1 MGRYDSSVRC
11 AQIRELIEEKQYLEA
26 MEEIEELRFEE
37 VPTITDLYLFA
48 NLFLKAEKMDIAKE
62 LYYTVY
68 HRTSSRPALY
78 RLLMLT
84 IRMGDLEE
92 AKELYQAYE
101 IVSGMTLDTYE
112 LKYRLAKA
120 EGASYE
126 NLIEIL
132 EELKKN
138 EYTEEWGYQLARL
151 YEVQGRREDCIAEC
165 EDLMLWFGS
174 GKIVDKARELRERC
188 LNPLWQKPNWG
199 EIPEPEEPEDE
210 EEVKVAYAP
219 AQVMDI
225 VAGEE
230 PQQEPEIQPAVLG
243 EYDMAGEEVQES
255 EPVEETKPEEMAEEP
270 VEEEL
275 VEEPVEEIVS
285 EEVEEAVQ
293 ESEPEELAEEP
304 VEEEPAEETIS
315 EETEEE
321 SETEEAAEELAGEP
335 VEEESAEETE
345 IEEAAEE
352 TVSEGTEGESAKT
365 EGESDNEESEQDEEE
380 DEETEHPKKKGFF
393 NRLID
398 YFKVDLDTFD
408 DEDDF
413 PEELDTDKQESTEE
427 LDAKAIVAREAQEI
441 METAAAE
448 EEAGDDEA
456 EEEKDESKQE
466 PAVRKQTTTQLESL
480 EDQLEE
486 MKEKRKVIN
495 LEDTMNL
502 DKIRIKS
509 HPLSGRPMEVEV
521 CEDVSV
527 NAITYCTLKA
537 AIKKMPQEERTIHFA
552 LAGAAPGISL
562 AVAKKLFKELKK
574 NQYFEAKNIG
584 KIQAEKLDE
593 VDLEEWIEKFIG
605 GCMYIEN
612 APALS
617 EESVEKIR
625 EVMEKY
631 GKQIVIVLEG
641 DYEKLDDF
649 LGHHRNLEKQI
660 CYKIRL

>member
-225 VAGEE
+225 AAGEE

-243 EYDMAGEEVQES
+243 EYDMTGEEVQES
-255 EPVEETKPEEMAEEP
+255 EPEEKTKPEELAEEP
-270 VEEEL
+270 MEEEL

-304 VEEEPAEETIS
+304 VEEESAEETIS

-321 SETEEAAEELAGEP
+321 SETEEAAEELVEEP
-335 VEEESAEETE
+335 VEEESVEETE

-352 TVSEGTEGESAKT
+352 TVSEETEGESTKT

-408 DEDDF
+408 DEDNF

-448 EEAGDDEA
+448 EETGDDEA

>member
-126 NLIEIL
+126 TLIEIL

-151 YEVQGRREDCIAEC
+151 YELQGRRENCIAEC

-174 GKIVDKARELRERC
+174 GKIVEKAKELRESC
-188 LNPLWQKPNWG
+188 LNPLWQKPNWE

-225 VAGEE
+225 ASNEE
-230 PQQEPEIQPAVLG
+230 PQTEPEVQPTVLG
-243 EYDMAGEEVQES
+243 DYEMTGEPVEEPVAEEVEEVEEVEE
-255 EPVEETKPEEMAEEP
+255 EPVEETEVEEAIEKPIEETEP
-270 VEEEL
+270 VVETETEEL
-275 VEEPVEEIVS
+275 VEEPEAEEPIEEPVA
-285 EEVEEAVQ
+285 EEVEEV
-293 ESEPEELAEEP
+293 EEEP
-304 VEEEPAEETIS
+304 VEETVAEEAVEEPEAEETLPEEPEVES

-321 SETEEAAEELAGEP
+321 ST
-335 VEEESAEETE
+335 EETE
-345 IEEAAEE
+345 P
-352 TVSEGTEGESAKT
+352 
-365 EGESDNEESEQDEEE
+365 EEE
-380 DEETEHPKKKGFF
+380 DEDEKADHPKKKGFI
-393 NRLID
+393 NRLIN

-413 PEELDTDKQESTEE
+413 PEELDTDKQETTEE
-427 LDAKAIVAREAQEI
+427 LDAKAIVAKEAQEI
-441 METAAAE
+441 METAAAGE
-448 EEAGDDEA
+448 ETEDDET
-456 EEEKDESKQE
+456 EEKDEPKVE
-466 PAVRKQTTTQLESL
+466 TAVRKQTTTQLESL

-527 NAITYCTLKA
+527 NGITYCTLKT

-552 LAGAAPGISL
+552 LTGAAPGISL

-625 EVMEKY
+625 EMMAKY
-631 GKQIVIVLEG
+631 GKRIVIVLEG

>member
-126 NLIEIL
+126 TLIEIL

-151 YEVQGRREDCIAEC
+151 YELQGRREDCIAEC

-174 GKIVDKARELRERC
+174 GKIVEKAKELRENC
-188 LNPLWQKPNWG
+188 LNPLWQKPNWE

-225 VAGEE
+225 ASNEE
-230 PQQEPEIQPAVLG
+230 PQSEPEVQPAVLG
-243 EYDMAGEEVQES
+243 DYGMTR
-255 EPVEETKPEEMAEEP
+255 EPAEEP
-270 VEEEL
+270 VAEEVEEVEEEPDTETEVEEATEKPVEEPEAEEL
-275 VEEPVEEIVS
+275 VEEPVEETVT
-285 EEVEEAVQ
+285 EEVE
-293 ESEPEELAEEP
+293 EEP
-304 VEEEPAEETIS
+304 VEESEAEEATEKPVEENEVEETIS
-315 EETEEE
+315 EENEDD
-321 SETEEAAEELAGEP
+321 SE
-335 VEEESAEETE
+335 
-345 IEEAAEE
+345 
-352 TVSEGTEGESAKT
+352 KT
-365 EGESDNEESEQDEEE
+365 EGESDKEEAEEA
-380 DEETEHPKKKGFF
+380 DHPKKKGFL
-393 NRLID
+393 NRLIN

-413 PEELDTDKQESTEE
+413 PEELDTDKQETTEE
-427 LDAKAIVAREAQEI
+427 LDAKAIVAKEAQEI
-441 METAAAE
+441 METATAR
-448 EEAGDDEA
+448 EEAEDDEM
-456 EEEKDESKQE
+456 EEKDEPKLE
-466 PAVRKQTTTQLESL
+466 TAVKKQTTTQLESL

-509 HPLSGRPMEVEV
+509 HPLSGRPMEVEA

-527 NAITYCTLKA
+527 NGITYCTLKT

-552 LAGAAPGISL
+552 LTGAAPGISL

-625 EVMEKY
+625 EIIAKY

-641 DYEKLDDF
+641 DYEKMDDF

>member
-126 NLIEIL
+126 TLIEIL

-151 YEVQGRREDCIAEC
+151 YELQGRREDCIAEC

-174 GKIVDKARELRERC
+174 GKIVEKAKELRENC
-188 LNPLWQKPNWG
+188 LNPLWQKPNWE

-225 VAGEE
+225 ASNEE
-230 PQQEPEIQPAVLG
+230 PQSEPEVQPAVLG
-243 EYDMAGEEVQES
+243 DYGMTREPAEESVAEEVE
-255 EPVEETKPEEMAEEP
+255 EVEEEPDTETEVEEATEKPVEEPEA
-270 VEEEL
+270 EEL
-275 VEEPVEEIVS
+275 VEEPVEETVT
-285 EEVEEAVQ
+285 EEVE
-293 ESEPEELAEEP
+293 EEP
-304 VEEEPAEETIS
+304 VEETVAEEATEKPVEEPEVEETIS
-315 EETEEE
+315 EENEGD
-321 SETEEAAEELAGEP
+321 SE
-335 VEEESAEETE
+335 
-345 IEEAAEE
+345 
-352 TVSEGTEGESAKT
+352 KT
-365 EGESDNEESEQDEEE
+365 EGESDKEEAEEA
-380 DEETEHPKKKGFF
+380 DHPKKKGFL
-393 NRLID
+393 NRLIN

-413 PEELDTDKQESTEE
+413 PEELDTDKQETTEE
-427 LDAKAIVAREAQEI
+427 LDAKAIVAKEAQEI
-441 METAAAE
+441 METATAR
-448 EEAGDDEA
+448 EEAEDDEM
-456 EEEKDESKQE
+456 EEKDEPKLE
-466 PAVRKQTTTQLESL
+466 TAVKKQTTTQLESL

-509 HPLSGRPMEVEV
+509 HPLSGRPMEVEA

-527 NAITYCTLKA
+527 NGITYCTLKT

-552 LAGAAPGISL
+552 LTGAAPGISL

-625 EVMEKY
+625 EMIAKY

-641 DYEKLDDF
+641 DYEKMDDF

>member
-126 NLIEIL
+126 TLIEIL

-151 YEVQGRREDCIAEC
+151 YELQGRREDCIAEC

-174 GKIVDKARELRERC
+174 GKIVEKAKELRENC
-188 LNPLWQKPNWG
+188 LNPLWQKPNWE

-225 VAGEE
+225 ASNEE
-230 PQQEPEIQPAVLG
+230 PQSEPEVQPAVLG
-243 EYDMAGEEVQES
+243 DYGMTR
-255 EPVEETKPEEMAEEP
+255 EPAEEP
-270 VEEEL
+270 VAEEVEEVEEEPDTETEVEEATEKPVEEPEAEEL
-275 VEEPVEEIVS
+275 VEEPVEETVV
-285 EEVEEAVQ
+285 EEVK
-293 ESEPEELAEEP
+293 EEP
-304 VEEEPAEETIS
+304 VEESEAEEATEKPVEENEVEETIS
-315 EETEEE
+315 EENEDD
-321 SETEEAAEELAGEP
+321 SE
-335 VEEESAEETE
+335 
-345 IEEAAEE
+345 
-352 TVSEGTEGESAKT
+352 KT
-365 EGESDNEESEQDEEE
+365 EGESDKEEAEEA
-380 DEETEHPKKKGFF
+380 DHPKKKGFL
-393 NRLID
+393 NRLIN

-413 PEELDTDKQESTEE
+413 PEELDTDKQETTEE
-427 LDAKAIVAREAQEI
+427 LDAKAIVAKEAQEI
-441 METAAAE
+441 METATAR
-448 EEAGDDEA
+448 EEAEDDEM
-456 EEEKDESKQE
+456 EEKDEPKLE
-466 PAVRKQTTTQLESL
+466 TAVKKQTTTQLESL

-509 HPLSGRPMEVEV
+509 HPLSGRPMEVEA

-527 NAITYCTLKA
+527 NGITYCTLKT

-552 LAGAAPGISL
+552 LTGAAPGISL

-625 EVMEKY
+625 EMIAKY

-641 DYEKLDDF
+641 DYEKMDDF

>member
-11 AQIRELIEEKQYLEA
+11 VQIRELIEEKQYLEA

-48 NLFLKAEKMDIAKE
+48 DLFLKAEKMDIAKK

-68 HRTSSRPALY
+68 RRTSSRPALY

-92 AKELYQAYE
+92 SRELYQAYE
-101 IVSGMTLDTYE
+101 IISGMTLDTYE

-126 NLIEIL
+126 DLIEIL

-151 YEVQGRREDCIAEC
+151 YELQGRREDCIAEC
-165 EDLMLWFGS
+165 DDLVLWFGS
-174 GKIVDKARELRERC
+174 GKIVQKAVELKKRC
-188 LNPLWQKPNWG
+188 LDPYWKKPDWEN
-199 EIPEPEEPEDE
+199 IPEPEVPEEEPEE

-225 VAGEE
+225 GTEQPVEEQPVEEQPVEEQLAEEEQQPLIEEETPEEQQPIEEE
-230 PQQEPEIQPAVLG
+230 PQQPES
-243 EYDMAGEEVQES
+243 VQE
-255 EPVEETKPEEMAEEP
+255 VTEEA
-270 VEEEL
+270 
-275 VEEPVEEIVS
+275 VEEPAEPQETD
-285 EEVEEAVQ
+285 EVQ
-293 ESEPEELAEEP
+293 P
-304 VEEEPAEETIS
+304 VEEEPAEE
-315 EETEEE
+315 EPAEEE
-321 SETEEAAEELAGEP
+321 PAEEEPAEEEPAGEQ
-335 VEEESAEETE
+335 S
-345 IEEAAEE
+345 
-352 TVSEGTEGESAKT
+352 
-365 EGESDNEESEQDEEE
+365 
-380 DEETEHPKKKGFF
+380 KKKGFF

-398 YFKVDLDTFD
+398 YFKVDLDMF
-408 DEDDF
+408 DEDEAFAEDEEEEDL
-413 PEELDTDKQESTEE
+413 PEEADEDVTCSEPEEKETESDHTENHE
-427 LDAKAIVAREAQEI
+427 SVEEMDAKAMVAREAQEI
-441 METAAAE
+441 METAAAK
-448 EEAGDDEA
+448 A
-456 EEEKDESKQE
+456 ETVTEKPQLSKQE
-466 PAVRKQTTTQLESL
+466 AAVGRQATTQIESL

-486 MKEKRKVIN
+486 MKGKRKVIN

-509 HPLSGRPMEVEV
+509 HPLSGRPIEVDV

-527 NAITYCTLKA
+527 NAITYCTLKS

-593 VDLEEWIEKFIG
+593 VDIEEWIEKFIG

-617 EESVEKIR
+617 EDSVGKIR
-625 EVMEKY
+625 EIMEKY
-631 GKQIVIVLEG
+631 GKKIVIVLEG

>member
-126 NLIEIL
+126 TLIEIL

-151 YEVQGRREDCIAEC
+151 YELQGRREDCIAEC

-174 GKIVDKARELRERC
+174 GKIVEKAKELRENC
-188 LNPLWQKPNWG
+188 LNPLWQKPNWE

-225 VAGEE
+225 ASNEE
-230 PQQEPEIQPAVLG
+230 PQSEPEVQPAVLG
-243 EYDMAGEEVQES
+243 DYGMTREPAEELVAEEVEEVEEEPDTETEVEEATKKPVEEPEAEELVEDPVEETVTEEVEE
-255 EPVEETKPEEMAEEP
+255 EPVEETVAEEATEKP
-270 VEEEL
+270 VEE
-275 VEEPVEEIVS
+275 P
-285 EEVEEAVQ
+285 EV
-293 ESEPEELAEEP
+293 
-304 VEEEPAEETIS
+304 EETIS
-315 EETEEE
+315 EENEDDSEKNEQE
-321 SETEEAAEELAGEP
+321 SDKEEA
-335 VEEESAEETE
+335 
-345 IEEAAEE
+345 EEA
-352 TVSEGTEGESAKT
+352 
-365 EGESDNEESEQDEEE
+365 D
-380 DEETEHPKKKGFF
+380 HPKKKGFL
-393 NRLID
+393 NRLIN

-413 PEELDTDKQESTEE
+413 PEELDTDKEETTEE
-427 LDAKAIVAREAQEI
+427 LDAKAIVAKEAQEI
-441 METAAAE
+441 METATAR
-448 EEAGDDEA
+448 EEAEDDEM
-456 EEEKDESKQE
+456 EEKDEPKLE
-466 PAVRKQTTTQLESL
+466 TAVKKQTTTQLESL

-509 HPLSGRPMEVEV
+509 HPLSGRPMEVEA

-527 NAITYCTLKA
+527 NGITYCTLKT

-552 LAGAAPGISL
+552 LTGAAPGISL

-625 EVMEKY
+625 EMIAKY

-641 DYEKLDDF
+641 DYEKMDDF

>member
-126 NLIEIL
+126 TLIEIL

-151 YEVQGRREDCIAEC
+151 YELQGRREDCIAEC

-174 GKIVDKARELRERC
+174 GKIVENAKELRENC
-188 LNPLWQKPNWG
+188 LNPLWQKPNWE

-225 VAGEE
+225 ASNEE
-230 PQQEPEIQPAVLG
+230 PQSEPEVQPAVLG
-243 EYDMAGEEVQES
+243 DYGMTR
-255 EPVEETKPEEMAEEP
+255 EPAEEP
-270 VEEEL
+270 VAEEVEEVEEEPDTETEVEEATEKPVEEPEAEEL
-275 VEEPVEEIVS
+275 VEEPVEETVT
-285 EEVEEAVQ
+285 EEVE
-293 ESEPEELAEEP
+293 EEP
-304 VEEEPAEETIS
+304 VEESEAEEATEKPVEENEVEETIS
-315 EETEEE
+315 EENEDD
-321 SETEEAAEELAGEP
+321 SE
-335 VEEESAEETE
+335 
-345 IEEAAEE
+345 
-352 TVSEGTEGESAKT
+352 KT
-365 EGESDNEESEQDEEE
+365 EGESDKEEAEEA
-380 DEETEHPKKKGFF
+380 DHPKKKGFL
-393 NRLID
+393 NRLIN

-413 PEELDTDKQESTEE
+413 PEELDTDKQETTEE
-427 LDAKAIVAREAQEI
+427 LDAKAIVAKEAQEI
-441 METAAAE
+441 METATAR
-448 EEAGDDEA
+448 EEAEDDEM
-456 EEEKDESKQE
+456 EEKDEPKLE
-466 PAVRKQTTTQLESL
+466 TAVKKQTTTQLESL

-509 HPLSGRPMEVEV
+509 HPLSGRPMEVEA

-527 NAITYCTLKA
+527 NGITYCTLKT

-552 LAGAAPGISL
+552 LTGAAPGISL

-625 EVMEKY
+625 EMIAKY

-641 DYEKLDDF
+641 DYEKMDDF

>member
-126 NLIEIL
+126 TLIEIL

-151 YEVQGRREDCIAEC
+151 YELQGRRENCIAEC

-174 GKIVDKARELRERC
+174 GKIVEKAKELRESC
-188 LNPLWQKPNWG
+188 LNPLWQKPNWE

-225 VAGEE
+225 ASNEK
-230 PQQEPEIQPAVLG
+230 PQPEPEIQPAVLG
-243 EYDMAGEEVQES
+243 DYEMTGEPVEEPVAEEVEEVEE
-255 EPVEETKPEEMAEEP
+255 EPVEETEEEEANEKPVEETVTAEVKEEP
-270 VEEEL
+270 VEETETEEL
-275 VEEPVEEIVS
+275 VEEPEAEEPIEEPVA
-285 EEVEEAVQ
+285 EEVEEV
-293 ESEPEELAEEP
+293 EEEP
-304 VEEEPAEETIS
+304 VEETVAEEAVEEPEAEETLPEEPEVES

-321 SETEEAAEELAGEP
+321 ST
-335 VEEESAEETE
+335 EETE
-345 IEEAAEE
+345 
-352 TVSEGTEGESAKT
+352 S
-365 EGESDNEESEQDEEE
+365 EEE
-380 DEETEHPKKKGFF
+380 DEDEKADHPKKKGFI
-393 NRLID
+393 NRLIN

-413 PEELDTDKQESTEE
+413 PEELDTDKQETTEE
-427 LDAKAIVAREAQEI
+427 LDAKAIVAKEAQEI
-441 METAAAE
+441 METAAAGE
-448 EEAGDDEA
+448 ETEDDET
-456 EEEKDESKQE
+456 EEKDEPKVE
-466 PAVRKQTTTQLESL
+466 TAVRKQTTTQLESL

-527 NAITYCTLKA
+527 NGITYCTLKT

-552 LAGAAPGISL
+552 LTGAAPGISL

-625 EVMEKY
+625 EMMAKY
-631 GKQIVIVLEG
+631 GKRIVIVLEG

>member
-126 NLIEIL
+126 TLIEIL

-151 YEVQGRREDCIAEC
+151 YELQGRREDCIAEC

-174 GKIVDKARELRERC
+174 GKIVEKAKELRENC
-188 LNPLWQKPNWG
+188 LNPLWQKPNWE

-225 VAGEE
+225 ASNEE
-230 PQQEPEIQPAVLG
+230 PQSEPEVQPAVLG
-243 EYDMAGEEVQES
+243 DYGMTREPAEESVAEEVE
-255 EPVEETKPEEMAEEP
+255 EVEEEPDTETEVEEATEKPVEEPEA
-270 VEEEL
+270 EEL
-275 VEEPVEEIVS
+275 VEEPVEETVT
-285 EEVEEAVQ
+285 EEVE
-293 ESEPEELAEEP
+293 EEP
-304 VEEEPAEETIS
+304 VEETVAEEATEKPVEEPEVEETIS
-315 EETEEE
+315 EENEDD
-321 SETEEAAEELAGEP
+321 SE
-335 VEEESAEETE
+335 
-345 IEEAAEE
+345 
-352 TVSEGTEGESAKT
+352 KT
-365 EGESDNEESEQDEEE
+365 EGESDKEEAEEA
-380 DEETEHPKKKGFF
+380 DHPKKKGFL
-393 NRLID
+393 NRLIN

-413 PEELDTDKQESTEE
+413 PEELDTDKQETTEE
-427 LDAKAIVAREAQEI
+427 LDAKAIVGKEAQEI
-441 METAAAE
+441 METATAR
-448 EEAGDDEA
+448 EEAEDDEM
-456 EEEKDESKQE
+456 EEKDEPKLE
-466 PAVRKQTTTQLESL
+466 TAVKKQTTTQLESL

-509 HPLSGRPMEVEV
+509 HPLSGRPMEVEA

-527 NAITYCTLKA
+527 NGITYCTLKT

-552 LAGAAPGISL
+552 LTGAAPGISL

-625 EVMEKY
+625 EMIAKY

-641 DYEKLDDF
+641 DYEKMDDF

>member
-126 NLIEIL
+126 TLIEIL

-151 YEVQGRREDCIAEC
+151 YELQGRREDCIAEC

-174 GKIVDKARELRERC
+174 GKIVEKAKELRENC
-188 LNPLWQKPNWG
+188 LNPLWQKPNWE

-225 VAGEE
+225 ASNEE
-230 PQQEPEIQPAVLG
+230 PQSEPEVQPAVLG
-243 EYDMAGEEVQES
+243 DYGMTR
-255 EPVEETKPEEMAEEP
+255 EPAEEP
-270 VEEEL
+270 VAEEVEEVEEEPDTETEVEEATEKPVEEPEAEEL
-275 VEEPVEEIVS
+275 VEEPVEETVT
-285 EEVEEAVQ
+285 EEVK
-293 ESEPEELAEEP
+293 EEP
-304 VEEEPAEETIS
+304 VEESEAEEATEKPVEENEVEKTIS
-315 EETEEE
+315 EENEDD
-321 SETEEAAEELAGEP
+321 SE
-335 VEEESAEETE
+335 
-345 IEEAAEE
+345 
-352 TVSEGTEGESAKT
+352 KT
-365 EGESDNEESEQDEEE
+365 EGESDEEE
-380 DEETEHPKKKGFF
+380 AEEADHPKKKGFL
-393 NRLID
+393 NRLIN

-413 PEELDTDKQESTEE
+413 PEELDTDKQETTEE
-427 LDAKAIVAREAQEI
+427 LDAKAIVAKEAQEI
-441 METAAAE
+441 METATAR
-448 EEAGDDEA
+448 EEAEDDEM
-456 EEEKDESKQE
+456 EEKDEPKLE
-466 PAVRKQTTTQLESL
+466 TAVKKQTTTQLESL

-509 HPLSGRPMEVEV
+509 HPLSGRPMEVEA

-527 NAITYCTLKA
+527 NGITYCTLKT

-552 LAGAAPGISL
+552 LTGAAPGISL

-625 EVMEKY
+625 EMIAKY

-641 DYEKLDDF
+641 DYEKMDDF

>member
-126 NLIEIL
+126 TLIEIL

-151 YEVQGRREDCIAEC
+151 YELQGRREDCIAEC

-174 GKIVDKARELRERC
+174 GKIVEKAKELRENC
-188 LNPLWQKPNWG
+188 LNPLWQKPNWE

-225 VAGEE
+225 ASNEE
-230 PQQEPEIQPAVLG
+230 PQSEPEVQPAVLG
-243 EYDMAGEEVQES
+243 DYGMTREPAEESVAEEVE
-255 EPVEETKPEEMAEEP
+255 EVEEEPDTETEVEEATEKPVEEPEA
-270 VEEEL
+270 EEL
-275 VEEPVEEIVS
+275 VEEPVEETVT
-285 EEVEEAVQ
+285 EEVE
-293 ESEPEELAEEP
+293 EEP
-304 VEEEPAEETIS
+304 VEETVAEEATEKPVEEPEVEETIS
-315 EETEEE
+315 EENEDD
-321 SETEEAAEELAGEP
+321 SE
-335 VEEESAEETE
+335 
-345 IEEAAEE
+345 
-352 TVSEGTEGESAKT
+352 KT
-365 EGESDNEESEQDEEE
+365 EGESDKEEAEEA
-380 DEETEHPKKKGFF
+380 DHPKKKGFL
-393 NRLID
+393 NRLIN

-413 PEELDTDKQESTEE
+413 PEELDTDKQETTEE
-427 LDAKAIVAREAQEI
+427 LDAKAIVAKEAQEI
-441 METAAAE
+441 METATAR
-448 EEAGDDEA
+448 EEAEDDEM
-456 EEEKDESKQE
+456 EEKDEPKLE
-466 PAVRKQTTTQLESL
+466 TEVKKQTTTQLESL

-509 HPLSGRPMEVEV
+509 HPLSGRPMEVEA

-527 NAITYCTLKA
+527 NGITYCTLKT

-552 LAGAAPGISL
+552 LTGAAPGISL

-625 EVMEKY
+625 EMIAKY

-641 DYEKLDDF
+641 DYEKMDDF

>member
-126 NLIEIL
+126 TLIEIL

-151 YEVQGRREDCIAEC
+151 YELQGRREDCIAEC

-174 GKIVDKARELRERC
+174 GKIVEKAKELRENC
-188 LNPLWQKPNWG
+188 LNPLWQKPNWE

-225 VAGEE
+225 ASNEE
-230 PQQEPEIQPAVLG
+230 PQSEPEVQPAVLG
-243 EYDMAGEEVQES
+243 DYGMTR
-255 EPVEETKPEEMAEEP
+255 EPAEEP
-270 VEEEL
+270 VAEEVEEVEEEPDTETEVEEATEKPVEEPEAEEL
-275 VEEPVEEIVS
+275 VEEPVEETVT
-285 EEVEEAVQ
+285 EEVE
-293 ESEPEELAEEP
+293 EEP
-304 VEEEPAEETIS
+304 VEETVAEEATEKPVEEPEVEETIS
-315 EETEEE
+315 EENEDD
-321 SETEEAAEELAGEP
+321 SE
-335 VEEESAEETE
+335 
-345 IEEAAEE
+345 
-352 TVSEGTEGESAKT
+352 KT
-365 EGESDNEESEQDEEE
+365 EGESGKEEAEEA
-380 DEETEHPKKKGFF
+380 DHPKKKGFL
-393 NRLID
+393 NRLIN

-413 PEELDTDKQESTEE
+413 PEELDTDKQETTEE
-427 LDAKAIVAREAQEI
+427 LDAKAIVAKEAQEI
-441 METAAAE
+441 METATAR
-448 EEAGDDEA
+448 EEAEDDEM
-456 EEEKDESKQE
+456 EEKDEPKLE
-466 PAVRKQTTTQLESL
+466 TAVKKQTTTQLESL

-509 HPLSGRPMEVEV
+509 HPLSGRPMEVEA

-527 NAITYCTLKA
+527 NGITYCTLKT

-552 LAGAAPGISL
+552 LTGAAPGISL

-625 EVMEKY
+625 EMIAKY

-641 DYEKLDDF
+641 DYEKMDDF

>member
-126 NLIEIL
+126 TLIEIL

-151 YEVQGRREDCIAEC
+151 YELQGRREDCIAEC

-174 GKIVDKARELRERC
+174 GKIVEKAKELRENC
-188 LNPLWQKPNWG
+188 LNPLWQKPNWE

-225 VAGEE
+225 ASNEE
-230 PQQEPEIQPAVLG
+230 PQSEPEVQPAVLG
-243 EYDMAGEEVQES
+243 DYGMTREPAEESVAEEVE
-255 EPVEETKPEEMAEEP
+255 EVEEEPDTETEVEEATEKPVEEPEA
-270 VEEEL
+270 EEL
-275 VEEPVEEIVS
+275 VEEPVEETVT
-285 EEVEEAVQ
+285 EEVE
-293 ESEPEELAEEP
+293 EEP
-304 VEEEPAEETIS
+304 VEETVAEEATEKPVEEPEVEETIS
-315 EETEEE
+315 EENEDD
-321 SETEEAAEELAGEP
+321 SE
-335 VEEESAEETE
+335 
-345 IEEAAEE
+345 
-352 TVSEGTEGESAKT
+352 KT
-365 EGESDNEESEQDEEE
+365 EGESDKEEAEEA
-380 DEETEHPKKKGFF
+380 DHPKKKGFL
-393 NRLID
+393 NRLIN

-413 PEELDTDKQESTEE
+413 PEELDTDKQETTEE
-427 LDAKAIVAREAQEI
+427 LDAKAIVAKEAQEI
-441 METAAAE
+441 METATAR
-448 EEAGDDEA
+448 EEAEDDEM
-456 EEEKDESKQE
+456 EEKDEPKLETAVKKQM
-466 PAVRKQTTTQLESL
+466 TTQLESL

-509 HPLSGRPMEVEV
+509 HPLSGRPMEVEA

-527 NAITYCTLKA
+527 NGITYCTLKT

-552 LAGAAPGISL
+552 LTGAAPGISL

-625 EVMEKY
+625 EMIAKY

-641 DYEKLDDF
+641 DYEKMDDF

>member
-126 NLIEIL
+126 TLIEIL

-151 YEVQGRREDCIAEC
+151 YELQGRREDCIAEC

-174 GKIVDKARELRERC
+174 GKIVEKAKELRENC
-188 LNPLWQKPNWG
+188 LNPLWQKPNWE

-225 VAGEE
+225 ASNEE
-230 PQQEPEIQPAVLG
+230 PQSEPEVQPAVLG
-243 EYDMAGEEVQES
+243 DYGMTR
-255 EPVEETKPEEMAEEP
+255 EPAEEP
-270 VEEEL
+270 VAEEVEEVEEEPDTETEVEEATKKPVEEPEAEEL
-275 VEEPVEEIVS
+275 VEEPVEETVT
-285 EEVEEAVQ
+285 EEVK
-293 ESEPEELAEEP
+293 EEP
-304 VEEEPAEETIS
+304 VEETVAEEATEKPVEEPEVEETIS
-315 EETEEE
+315 EENEDD
-321 SETEEAAEELAGEP
+321 SE
-335 VEEESAEETE
+335 
-345 IEEAAEE
+345 
-352 TVSEGTEGESAKT
+352 KT
-365 EGESDNEESEQDEEE
+365 EGESDKEEAEEA
-380 DEETEHPKKKGFF
+380 DHPKKKGFL
-393 NRLID
+393 NRLIN

-413 PEELDTDKQESTEE
+413 PEELDTDKQETTEE
-427 LDAKAIVAREAQEI
+427 LDAKAIVAKEAQEI
-441 METAAAE
+441 METATSR
-448 EEAGDDEA
+448 EEAEDDEM
-456 EEEKDESKQE
+456 EEKDEPKLE
-466 PAVRKQTTTQLESL
+466 TAVKKQTTTQLESL

-509 HPLSGRPMEVEV
+509 HPLSGRPMEVEA

-527 NAITYCTLKA
+527 NGITYCTLKT

-552 LAGAAPGISL
+552 LTGAAPGISL

-625 EVMEKY
+625 EMIAKY

-641 DYEKLDDF
+641 DYEKMDDF

>member
-1 MGRYDSSVRC
+1 
-11 AQIRELIEEKQYLEA
+11 
-26 MEEIEELRFEE
+26 
-37 VPTITDLYLFA
+37 
-48 NLFLKAEKMDIAKE
+48 MDIAKE

-126 NLIEIL
+126 TLIEIL

-151 YEVQGRREDCIAEC
+151 YELQGRREDCIAEC

-174 GKIVDKARELRERC
+174 GKIVEKAKELRENC
-188 LNPLWQKPNWG
+188 LNPLWQKPNWE

-225 VAGEE
+225 ASNEE
-230 PQQEPEIQPAVLG
+230 PQSEPEVQPAVLG
-243 EYDMAGEEVQES
+243 DYGMTREPAEESVAEEVE
-255 EPVEETKPEEMAEEP
+255 EVEEEPDTETDVEEATEKPVEEPEA
-270 VEEEL
+270 EEL
-275 VEEPVEEIVS
+275 VEEPVEETVT
-285 EEVEEAVQ
+285 EEVE
-293 ESEPEELAEEP
+293 EEP
-304 VEEEPAEETIS
+304 VEETVAEEATEKPVEEPEVEETIS
-315 EETEEE
+315 EENEDD
-321 SETEEAAEELAGEP
+321 SE
-335 VEEESAEETE
+335 
-345 IEEAAEE
+345 
-352 TVSEGTEGESAKT
+352 KT
-365 EGESDNEESEQDEEE
+365 EGESDKEEAEEA
-380 DEETEHPKKKGFF
+380 DHPKKKGFL
-393 NRLID
+393 NRLIN

-413 PEELDTDKQESTEE
+413 PEELDTDKQETTEE
-427 LDAKAIVAREAQEI
+427 LDAKAIVAKEAQEI
-441 METAAAE
+441 METATAR
-448 EEAGDDEA
+448 EEAEDDEM
-456 EEEKDESKQE
+456 EEKDEPKLE
-466 PAVRKQTTTQLESL
+466 TAVKKQTTTQLESL

-509 HPLSGRPMEVEV
+509 HPLSGRPMEVEA

-527 NAITYCTLKA
+527 NGITYCTLKT

-552 LAGAAPGISL
+552 LTGAAPGISL

-625 EVMEKY
+625 EMIAKY

-641 DYEKLDDF
+641 DYEKMDDF

>member
-126 NLIEIL
+126 TLIEIL

-151 YEVQGRREDCIAEC
+151 YELQGRREDCIAEC

-174 GKIVDKARELRERC
+174 GKIVEKAKELRENC
-188 LNPLWQKPNWG
+188 LNPLWQKPNWE

-225 VAGEE
+225 ASNEE
-230 PQQEPEIQPAVLG
+230 PQSEPEVQPAVLG
-243 EYDMAGEEVQES
+243 DYGMTR
-255 EPVEETKPEEMAEEP
+255 EPAEEP
-270 VEEEL
+270 VA
-275 VEEPVEEIVS
+275 
-285 EEVEEAVQ
+285 EEVEE
-293 ESEPEELAEEP
+293 
-304 VEEEPAEETIS
+304 VEEEPDTETEVEEATEKPVEENEVEETIS
-315 EETEEE
+315 EKNEDD
-321 SETEEAAEELAGEP
+321 SE
-335 VEEESAEETE
+335 
-345 IEEAAEE
+345 
-352 TVSEGTEGESAKT
+352 KT
-365 EGESDNEESEQDEEE
+365 EGESDKEEAEEA
-380 DEETEHPKKKGFF
+380 DHPKKKGFL
-393 NRLID
+393 NRLIN

-413 PEELDTDKQESTEE
+413 PEELDTDKQETTEE
-427 LDAKAIVAREAQEI
+427 LDAKAIVAKEAQEI
-441 METAAAE
+441 METATAR
-448 EEAGDDEA
+448 EEAEDDET
-456 EEEKDESKQE
+456 EEKDEPKLE
-466 PAVRKQTTTQLESL
+466 TAVKKQTTTQLESL

-509 HPLSGRPMEVEV
+509 HPLSGRPMEVEA

-527 NAITYCTLKA
+527 NGITYCTLKT

-552 LAGAAPGISL
+552 LTGAAPGISL

-625 EVMEKY
+625 EMIAKY

-641 DYEKLDDF
+641 DYEKMDDF

>member
-126 NLIEIL
+126 TLIEIL

-151 YEVQGRREDCIAEC
+151 YELQGRREDCIAEC

-174 GKIVDKARELRERC
+174 GKIVEKAKELRENC
-188 LNPLWQKPNWG
+188 LNPLWQKPNWE

-225 VAGEE
+225 ASNEE
-230 PQQEPEIQPAVLG
+230 PQSEPEVQPAVLSDYG
-243 EYDMAGEEVQES
+243 MTR
-255 EPVEETKPEEMAEEP
+255 EPAEEP
-270 VEEEL
+270 VAEEVEEVEEEPDTETEVEEATEKPVEEPEAEEL
-275 VEEPVEEIVS
+275 VEEPVEETVT
-285 EEVEEAVQ
+285 EEVK
-293 ESEPEELAEEP
+293 EEP
-304 VEEEPAEETIS
+304 VEETVAEEATEKPVEENEVEETIS
-315 EETEEE
+315 EENEDD
-321 SETEEAAEELAGEP
+321 SE
-335 VEEESAEETE
+335 
-345 IEEAAEE
+345 
-352 TVSEGTEGESAKT
+352 KT
-365 EGESDNEESEQDEEE
+365 EGESDKEEAEEA
-380 DEETEHPKKKGFF
+380 DHPKKKGFL
-393 NRLID
+393 NRLIN

-413 PEELDTDKQESTEE
+413 PEELDTDKQETTEE
-427 LDAKAIVAREAQEI
+427 LDAKAIVAKEAQEI
-441 METAAAE
+441 METATAR
-448 EEAGDDEA
+448 EEAEDDEM
-456 EEEKDESKQE
+456 EEKDEPKLE
-466 PAVRKQTTTQLESL
+466 TAVKKQTTTQLESL

-509 HPLSGRPMEVEV
+509 HPLSGRPMEVEA

-527 NAITYCTLKA
+527 NGITYCTLKT

-552 LAGAAPGISL
+552 LTGAAPGISL

-625 EVMEKY
+625 EMIAKY

-641 DYEKLDDF
+641 DYEKMDDF

>member
-1 MGRYDSSVRC
+1 
-11 AQIRELIEEKQYLEA
+11 
-26 MEEIEELRFEE
+26 
-37 VPTITDLYLFA
+37 
-48 NLFLKAEKMDIAKE
+48 
-62 LYYTVY
+62 
-68 HRTSSRPALY
+68 
-78 RLLMLT
+78 
-84 IRMGDLEE
+84 MGDLEE

-126 NLIEIL
+126 TLIEIL

-151 YEVQGRREDCIAEC
+151 YELQGRREDCIAEC

-174 GKIVDKARELRERC
+174 GKIVEKAKELRENC
-188 LNPLWQKPNWG
+188 LNPLWQKPNWE

-225 VAGEE
+225 ASNEE
-230 PQQEPEIQPAVLG
+230 PQSEPEVQPAVLG
-243 EYDMAGEEVQES
+243 DYGMTR
-255 EPVEETKPEEMAEEP
+255 EPAEEP
-270 VEEEL
+270 VAEEVEEVEEEPDTETEVEEATEKPVEEPEAEEL
-275 VEEPVEEIVS
+275 VEEPVEETVT
-285 EEVEEAVQ
+285 EEVE
-293 ESEPEELAEEP
+293 EEP
-304 VEEEPAEETIS
+304 VEETVAEEATEKPVEENEVEETIS
-315 EETEEE
+315 EENEDDFE
-321 SETEEAAEELAGEP
+321 
-335 VEEESAEETE
+335 
-345 IEEAAEE
+345 
-352 TVSEGTEGESAKT
+352 KT
-365 EGESDNEESEQDEEE
+365 EGESDKEEAEEA
-380 DEETEHPKKKGFF
+380 DHPKKKGFL
-393 NRLID
+393 NRLIN

-413 PEELDTDKQESTEE
+413 PEELDTDKQETTEE
-427 LDAKAIVAREAQEI
+427 LDAKAIVAKEAQEI
-441 METAAAE
+441 METATAR
-448 EEAGDDEA
+448 EEAEDDEM
-456 EEEKDESKQE
+456 EEKDEPKLE
-466 PAVRKQTTTQLESL
+466 TAVKKQTTTQLESL

-509 HPLSGRPMEVEV
+509 HPLSGRPMEVEA

-527 NAITYCTLKA
+527 NGITYCTLKT

-552 LAGAAPGISL
+552 LTGAAPGISL

-625 EVMEKY
+625 EMIAKY

-641 DYEKLDDF
+641 DYEKMDDF

>member
-126 NLIEIL
+126 TLIEIL

-151 YEVQGRREDCIAEC
+151 YELQGRREDCIAEC

-174 GKIVDKARELRERC
+174 GKIVEKAKELRENC
-188 LNPLWQKPNWG
+188 LNPLWQKPNWE

-225 VAGEE
+225 ASNEE
-230 PQQEPEIQPAVLG
+230 PQSEPEVQPAVLG
-243 EYDMAGEEVQES
+243 DYGMTREPAEESVAEEVE
-255 EPVEETKPEEMAEEP
+255 EVEEEPDTETEVEEATEKPVEEPEA
-270 VEEEL
+270 EEL
-275 VEEPVEEIVS
+275 VEEPVEETVT
-285 EEVEEAVQ
+285 EEVE
-293 ESEPEELAEEP
+293 EEP
-304 VEEEPAEETIS
+304 VEETVAEEATEKPVEEPEVEETIS
-315 EETEEE
+315 EENEDD
-321 SETEEAAEELAGEP
+321 SE
-335 VEEESAEETE
+335 
-345 IEEAAEE
+345 
-352 TVSEGTEGESAKT
+352 KT
-365 EGESDNEESEQDEEE
+365 EGESDKEEAEEA
-380 DEETEHPKKKGFF
+380 DHPKKKGFL
-393 NRLID
+393 NRLIN

-413 PEELDTDKQESTEE
+413 PEELDTDKQETTEE
-427 LDAKAIVAREAQEI
+427 LDVKAIVAKEAQEI
-441 METAAAE
+441 METATAR
-448 EEAGDDEA
+448 EEAEDDEM
-456 EEEKDESKQE
+456 EEKDEPKLE
-466 PAVRKQTTTQLESL
+466 TAVKKQTTTQLESL

-509 HPLSGRPMEVEV
+509 HPLSGRPMEVEA

-527 NAITYCTLKA
+527 NGITYCTLKT

-552 LAGAAPGISL
+552 LTGAAPGISL

-625 EVMEKY
+625 EMIAKY

-641 DYEKLDDF
+641 DYEKMDDF

>member
-126 NLIEIL
+126 TLIEIL

-151 YEVQGRREDCIAEC
+151 YELQGRREDCIAEC

-174 GKIVDKARELRERC
+174 GKIVEKAKELRENC
-188 LNPLWQKPNWG
+188 LNPLWQKPNWE

-225 VAGEE
+225 ASNEE
-230 PQQEPEIQPAVLG
+230 PQSEPEVQPAVLG
-243 EYDMAGEEVQES
+243 DYGMTR
-255 EPVEETKPEEMAEEP
+255 EPAEEP
-270 VEEEL
+270 VAEEVEEVEEEPDTETEVGEATEKPVEEPEAEEL
-275 VEEPVEEIVS
+275 VEEPVEETVT
-285 EEVEEAVQ
+285 EEVE
-293 ESEPEELAEEP
+293 EEP
-304 VEEEPAEETIS
+304 VEETVAEEATEKPVEEPEVEETIS
-315 EETEEE
+315 EENEDD
-321 SETEEAAEELAGEP
+321 SE
-335 VEEESAEETE
+335 
-345 IEEAAEE
+345 
-352 TVSEGTEGESAKT
+352 KT
-365 EGESDNEESEQDEEE
+365 EGESDKEEAEEA
-380 DEETEHPKKKGFF
+380 DHPKKKGFL
-393 NRLID
+393 NRLIN

-413 PEELDTDKQESTEE
+413 PEELDTDKQETTEE
-427 LDAKAIVAREAQEI
+427 LDAKAIVAKEAQEI
-441 METAAAE
+441 METATAR
-448 EEAGDDEA
+448 EEAEDDEM
-456 EEEKDESKQE
+456 EEKDEPKLE
-466 PAVRKQTTTQLESL
+466 TAVKKQTTTQLESL

-509 HPLSGRPMEVEV
+509 HPLSGRPMEVEA

-527 NAITYCTLKA
+527 NGITYCTLKT

-552 LAGAAPGISL
+552 LTGAAPGISL

-625 EVMEKY
+625 EMIAKY

-641 DYEKLDDF
+641 DYEKMDDF

>member
-68 HRTSSRPALY
+68 RRTSSRPALY

-126 NLIEIL
+126 TLIEIL

-151 YEVQGRREDCIAEC
+151 YELQGRREDCIAEC

-174 GKIVDKARELRERC
+174 GKIVEKAKELRENC
-188 LNPLWQKPNWG
+188 LNPLWQKPNWE

-225 VAGEE
+225 ASNEE
-230 PQQEPEIQPAVLG
+230 PQSEPEVQPAVLG
-243 EYDMAGEEVQES
+243 DYGMTREPAEESVAEEVE
-255 EPVEETKPEEMAEEP
+255 EVEEEPDTETEVEEATEKPVEEPEA
-270 VEEEL
+270 EEL
-275 VEEPVEEIVS
+275 VEEPVEETVT
-285 EEVEEAVQ
+285 EEVE
-293 ESEPEELAEEP
+293 EEP
-304 VEEEPAEETIS
+304 VEETVAEEATEKPVEEPEVEETIS
-315 EETEEE
+315 EENEDD
-321 SETEEAAEELAGEP
+321 SE
-335 VEEESAEETE
+335 
-345 IEEAAEE
+345 
-352 TVSEGTEGESAKT
+352 KT
-365 EGESDNEESEQDEEE
+365 EGESDKEEAEEA
-380 DEETEHPKKKGFF
+380 DHPKKKGFL
-393 NRLID
+393 NRLIN

-413 PEELDTDKQESTEE
+413 PEELDTDKQETTEE
-427 LDAKAIVAREAQEI
+427 LDAKAIVAKEAQEI
-441 METAAAE
+441 METATAR
-448 EEAGDDEA
+448 EEAEDDEM
-456 EEEKDESKQE
+456 EEKDEPKLE
-466 PAVRKQTTTQLESL
+466 TAVKKQTTTQLESL

-509 HPLSGRPMEVEV
+509 HPLSGRPMEVEA

-527 NAITYCTLKA
+527 NGITYCTLKT

-552 LAGAAPGISL
+552 LTGAAPGISL

-625 EVMEKY
+625 EMIAKY

-641 DYEKLDDF
+641 DYEKMDDF

>member
-126 NLIEIL
+126 TLIEIL

-151 YEVQGRREDCIAEC
+151 YELQGRREDCIAEC

-174 GKIVDKARELRERC
+174 GKIVEKAKELRENC
-188 LNPLWQKPNWG
+188 LNPLWQKPNWE

-225 VAGEE
+225 ASNEE
-230 PQQEPEIQPAVLG
+230 PQSEPEVQPAVLG
-243 EYDMAGEEVQES
+243 DYGMTR
-255 EPVEETKPEEMAEEP
+255 EPAEEP
-270 VEEEL
+270 VAEEVEEVEEEPDTETEVEEATEKPVEEPEAEEL
-275 VEEPVEEIVS
+275 VEEPVEETVT
-285 EEVEEAVQ
+285 EEVK
-293 ESEPEELAEEP
+293 EEP
-304 VEEEPAEETIS
+304 VEESEAEEATEKPVEENEVEETIS
-315 EETEEE
+315 EENEDD
-321 SETEEAAEELAGEP
+321 SE
-335 VEEESAEETE
+335 
-345 IEEAAEE
+345 
-352 TVSEGTEGESAKT
+352 KT
-365 EGESDNEESEQDEEE
+365 EGESDKEEAEEA
-380 DEETEHPKKKGFF
+380 DHSKKKGFL
-393 NRLID
+393 NRLIN

-413 PEELDTDKQESTEE
+413 PEELDTDKQETTEE
-427 LDAKAIVAREAQEI
+427 LDAKAIVAKEAQEI
-441 METAAAE
+441 METATAR
-448 EEAGDDEA
+448 EEAEDDET
-456 EEEKDESKQE
+456 EEKDEPKLE
-466 PAVRKQTTTQLESL
+466 TAVKKQTTTQLESL

-509 HPLSGRPMEVEV
+509 HPLSGRPMEVEA

-527 NAITYCTLKA
+527 NGITYCTLKT

-552 LAGAAPGISL
+552 LTGAAPGISL

-625 EVMEKY
+625 EMIAKY

-641 DYEKLDDF
+641 DYEKMDDF

>member
-126 NLIEIL
+126 TLIEIL

-151 YEVQGRREDCIAEC
+151 YELQGRREDCIAEC

-174 GKIVDKARELRERC
+174 GKIVEKAKELRENC
-188 LNPLWQKPNWG
+188 LNPLWQKPNWE

-225 VAGEE
+225 ASNEE
-230 PQQEPEIQPAVLG
+230 PQSEPEVQPAVLG
-243 EYDMAGEEVQES
+243 DYGMTR
-255 EPVEETKPEEMAEEP
+255 EPAEEP
-270 VEEEL
+270 VAEEVEEVEEEPDTETEVEEATEKPVEEPEAEEL
-275 VEEPVEEIVS
+275 VEEPVEETVT
-285 EEVEEAVQ
+285 EEVK
-293 ESEPEELAEEP
+293 EEP
-304 VEEEPAEETIS
+304 VEESEAEEATEKPVEENEVEETIS
-315 EETEEE
+315 EENEDD
-321 SETEEAAEELAGEP
+321 SE
-335 VEEESAEETE
+335 
-345 IEEAAEE
+345 
-352 TVSEGTEGESAKT
+352 KT
-365 EGESDNEESEQDEEE
+365 EGESDKEEAEEA
-380 DEETEHPKKKGFF
+380 DHPKKKGFL
-393 NRLID
+393 NRLIN

-413 PEELDTDKQESTEE
+413 PEELDTDKQETTEE
-427 LDAKAIVAREAQEI
+427 LDAKAIVAKEAQEI
-441 METAAAE
+441 METATAR
-448 EEAGDDEA
+448 EEAEDDEM
-456 EEEKDESKQE
+456 EEKDEPKLE
-466 PAVRKQTTTQLESL
+466 MAVKKQTTTQLESL

-509 HPLSGRPMEVEV
+509 HPLSGRPMEVEA

-527 NAITYCTLKA
+527 NGITYCTLKT

-552 LAGAAPGISL
+552 LTGAAPGISL

-625 EVMEKY
+625 EMIAKY

-641 DYEKLDDF
+641 DYEKMDDF

>member
-48 NLFLKAEKMDIAKE
+48 NLFLKAEKMDIAKK

-126 NLIEIL
+126 TLIEIL

-151 YEVQGRREDCIAEC
+151 YELQGRREDCIAEC

-174 GKIVDKARELRERC
+174 GKIVEKAKELRENC
-188 LNPLWQKPNWG
+188 LNPLWQKPNWE

-225 VAGEE
+225 ASNEE
-230 PQQEPEIQPAVLG
+230 PQSEPEVQPAVLG
-243 EYDMAGEEVQES
+243 DYGMTR
-255 EPVEETKPEEMAEEP
+255 EPAEEP
-270 VEEEL
+270 VAEEVEEVEEEPDTETEVEEATEKPVEEPEAEEL
-275 VEEPVEEIVS
+275 VEEPVEETVT
-285 EEVEEAVQ
+285 EEVE
-293 ESEPEELAEEP
+293 EEP
-304 VEEEPAEETIS
+304 VEETVAEEATEKPVEEPEVEETIS
-315 EETEEE
+315 EENEDD
-321 SETEEAAEELAGEP
+321 SE
-335 VEEESAEETE
+335 
-345 IEEAAEE
+345 
-352 TVSEGTEGESAKT
+352 KT
-365 EGESDNEESEQDEEE
+365 EGESDKEEAEEA
-380 DEETEHPKKKGFF
+380 DHPKKKGFL
-393 NRLID
+393 NRLIN

-413 PEELDTDKQESTEE
+413 PEELDTDKQETTEE
-427 LDAKAIVAREAQEI
+427 LDAKAIVAKEAQEI
-441 METAAAE
+441 METATAR
-448 EEAGDDEA
+448 EEAEDDET
-456 EEEKDESKQE
+456 EEKDEPKLE
-466 PAVRKQTTTQLESL
+466 TAVKKQTTTQLESL

-509 HPLSGRPMEVEV
+509 HPLSGRPMEVEA

-527 NAITYCTLKA
+527 NGITYCTLKT

-552 LAGAAPGISL
+552 LTGAAPGISL

-625 EVMEKY
+625 EMIAKY

-641 DYEKLDDF
+641 DYEKMDDF

>member
-37 VPTITDLYLFA
+37 VSTITDLYLFA

-126 NLIEIL
+126 TLIEIL

-151 YEVQGRREDCIAEC
+151 YELQGRREDCIAEC

-174 GKIVDKARELRERC
+174 GKIVEKAKELRENC
-188 LNPLWQKPNWG
+188 LNPLWQKPNWE

-225 VAGEE
+225 ASNEE
-230 PQQEPEIQPAVLG
+230 PQSEPEVQPAVLG
-243 EYDMAGEEVQES
+243 DYGMTR
-255 EPVEETKPEEMAEEP
+255 EPAEEP
-270 VEEEL
+270 VAEEVEEVEEEPDTETEVEEATEKPVEEPEAEEL
-275 VEEPVEEIVS
+275 VEEPVEETVT
-285 EEVEEAVQ
+285 EEVK
-293 ESEPEELAEEP
+293 EEP
-304 VEEEPAEETIS
+304 VEESEAEEATEKPVEENEVEETIS
-315 EETEEE
+315 EENEDD
-321 SETEEAAEELAGEP
+321 SE
-335 VEEESAEETE
+335 
-345 IEEAAEE
+345 
-352 TVSEGTEGESAKT
+352 KT
-365 EGESDNEESEQDEEE
+365 EGESDKEEAEEA
-380 DEETEHPKKKGFF
+380 DHPKKKGFL
-393 NRLID
+393 NRLIN

-413 PEELDTDKQESTEE
+413 PEELDTDKQETTEE
-427 LDAKAIVAREAQEI
+427 LDAKAIVAKEAQEI
-441 METAAAE
+441 METATAR
-448 EEAGDDEA
+448 EEAEDDEM
-456 EEEKDESKQE
+456 EEKDEPKLE
-466 PAVRKQTTTQLESL
+466 TAVKKQTTTQLESL

-509 HPLSGRPMEVEV
+509 HPLSGRPMEVEA

-527 NAITYCTLKA
+527 NGITYCTLKT

-552 LAGAAPGISL
+552 LTGAAPGISL

-625 EVMEKY
+625 EMIAKY

-641 DYEKLDDF
+641 DYEKMDDF

>member
-126 NLIEIL
+126 TLIEIL

-151 YEVQGRREDCIAEC
+151 YELQGRREDCIAEC

-174 GKIVDKARELRERC
+174 GKIVEKAKELRENC
-188 LNPLWQKPNWG
+188 LNPLWQKPNWE

-225 VAGEE
+225 ASNEE
-230 PQQEPEIQPAVLG
+230 PQSEPEVQPAVLG
-243 EYDMAGEEVQES
+243 DYGMTREPAEESVAEEVE
-255 EPVEETKPEEMAEEP
+255 EVEKEPDTETEVEEATEKPVEEPEA
-270 VEEEL
+270 EEL
-275 VEEPVEEIVS
+275 VEEPVEETVT
-285 EEVEEAVQ
+285 EEVE
-293 ESEPEELAEEP
+293 EEP
-304 VEEEPAEETIS
+304 VEETVAEEATEKPVEEPEVEETIS
-315 EETEEE
+315 EENEDD
-321 SETEEAAEELAGEP
+321 SE
-335 VEEESAEETE
+335 
-345 IEEAAEE
+345 
-352 TVSEGTEGESAKT
+352 KT
-365 EGESDNEESEQDEEE
+365 EGESDKEEAEEA
-380 DEETEHPKKKGFF
+380 DHPKKKGFL
-393 NRLID
+393 NRLIN

-413 PEELDTDKQESTEE
+413 PEELDTDKQETTEE
-427 LDAKAIVAREAQEI
+427 LDAKAIVAKEAQEI
-441 METAAAE
+441 METATAR
-448 EEAGDDEA
+448 EEAEDDEM
-456 EEEKDESKQE
+456 EEKDEPKLE
-466 PAVRKQTTTQLESL
+466 TAVKKQTTTQLESL

-509 HPLSGRPMEVEV
+509 HPLSGRPMEVEA

-527 NAITYCTLKA
+527 NGITYCTLKT

-552 LAGAAPGISL
+552 LTGAAPGISL

-625 EVMEKY
+625 EMIAKY

-641 DYEKLDDF
+641 DYEKMDDF

>member
-126 NLIEIL
+126 TLIEIL

-151 YEVQGRREDCIAEC
+151 YELQGRREDCIAEC

-174 GKIVDKARELRERC
+174 GKIVEKAKELRENC
-188 LNPLWQKPNWG
+188 LNPLWQKPNWE

-225 VAGEE
+225 ASNEE
-230 PQQEPEIQPAVLG
+230 PQSEPEVQPAVLG
-243 EYDMAGEEVQES
+243 DYGMTREPAEESVAEEVE
-255 EPVEETKPEEMAEEP
+255 EVEEEPDTETEVEEATEKPVEEPEA
-270 VEEEL
+270 EEL
-275 VEEPVEEIVS
+275 VEEPVEETVT
-285 EEVEEAVQ
+285 EEVE
-293 ESEPEELAEEP
+293 EEP
-304 VEEEPAEETIS
+304 VEETVAEEATEKPVEEPEVEETIS
-315 EETEEE
+315 EENEDD
-321 SETEEAAEELAGEP
+321 SE
-335 VEEESAEETE
+335 
-345 IEEAAEE
+345 
-352 TVSEGTEGESAKT
+352 KT
-365 EGESDNEESEQDEEE
+365 EGESDKEEAEEA
-380 DEETEHPKKKGFF
+380 DHPKKKGFL
-393 NRLID
+393 NRLIN

-413 PEELDTDKQESTEE
+413 PEELDTDKQETTEE
-427 LDAKAIVAREAQEI
+427 LDAKAIVAKEAQEI
-441 METAAAE
+441 METAKAR
-448 EEAGDDEA
+448 EEAEDDEM
-456 EEEKDESKQE
+456 EEKDEPKLE
-466 PAVRKQTTTQLESL
+466 TAVKKQTTTQLESL

-509 HPLSGRPMEVEV
+509 HPLSGRPMEVEA

-527 NAITYCTLKA
+527 NGITYCTLKT

-552 LAGAAPGISL
+552 LTGAAPGISL

-625 EVMEKY
+625 EMIAKY

-641 DYEKLDDF
+641 DYEKMDDF

>member
-126 NLIEIL
+126 TLIEIL

-151 YEVQGRREDCIAEC
+151 YELQGRREDCIAEC

-174 GKIVDKARELRERC
+174 GKIVEKAKELRENC
-188 LNPLWQKPNWG
+188 LNPLWQKPNWE

-225 VAGEE
+225 ASNEE
-230 PQQEPEIQPAVLG
+230 PQSEPEVQPAVLG
-243 EYDMAGEEVQES
+243 DYGMTREPAEEPIAEEVE
-255 EPVEETKPEEMAEEP
+255 EVEEEPDTETEVEEATEKPVEEPEA
-270 VEEEL
+270 EEL
-275 VEEPVEEIVS
+275 VEEPVVETVT
-285 EEVEEAVQ
+285 EEVE
-293 ESEPEELAEEP
+293 EEP
-304 VEEEPAEETIS
+304 VEETVAEEATEKPVEEPEVEETIS
-315 EETEEE
+315 EENEDD
-321 SETEEAAEELAGEP
+321 SE
-335 VEEESAEETE
+335 
-345 IEEAAEE
+345 
-352 TVSEGTEGESAKT
+352 KT
-365 EGESDNEESEQDEEE
+365 EGESDKEEAEEA
-380 DEETEHPKKKGFF
+380 DHPKKKGFL
-393 NRLID
+393 NRLIN

-413 PEELDTDKQESTEE
+413 PEELDTDKQETTEE
-427 LDAKAIVAREAQEI
+427 LDAKAIVAKEAQEI
-441 METAAAE
+441 METATAR
-448 EEAGDDEA
+448 EEAEDDEM
-456 EEEKDESKQE
+456 EEKDEPKLE
-466 PAVRKQTTTQLESL
+466 TAVKKQTTTQLESL

-509 HPLSGRPMEVEV
+509 HPLSGRPMEVEA

-527 NAITYCTLKA
+527 NGITYCTLKT

-552 LAGAAPGISL
+552 LTGAAPGISL

-625 EVMEKY
+625 EMIAKY

-641 DYEKLDDF
+641 DYEKMDDF

>member
-126 NLIEIL
+126 TLIEIL

-151 YEVQGRREDCIAEC
+151 YELQGRREDCIAEC

-174 GKIVDKARELRERC
+174 GKIVEKAKELRENC
-188 LNPLWQKPNWG
+188 LNPLWQKPNWE

-225 VAGEE
+225 ASNEE
-230 PQQEPEIQPAVLG
+230 PQSEPEVQPAVLG
-243 EYDMAGEEVQES
+243 DYGMTR
-255 EPVEETKPEEMAEEP
+255 EPAEEP
-270 VEEEL
+270 VAEEVEEVEEEPDTETEVEEATEKPVEEPEAEEL
-275 VEEPVEEIVS
+275 VEEPVEETVT
-285 EEVEEAVQ
+285 EEVE
-293 ESEPEELAEEP
+293 EEP
-304 VEEEPAEETIS
+304 VEETVAEEVTEKPVEEPEVEETIS
-315 EETEEE
+315 EENEDD
-321 SETEEAAEELAGEP
+321 SE
-335 VEEESAEETE
+335 
-345 IEEAAEE
+345 
-352 TVSEGTEGESAKT
+352 KT
-365 EGESDNEESEQDEEE
+365 EGESDKEEAEEA
-380 DEETEHPKKKGFF
+380 DHPKKKGFL
-393 NRLID
+393 NRLIN
-398 YFKVDLDTFD
+398 YFKVDLDMFD

-413 PEELDTDKQESTEE
+413 PEELDTDKQETTEE
-427 LDAKAIVAREAQEI
+427 LDAKAIVAKEAQEI
-441 METAAAE
+441 METATAR
-448 EEAGDDEA
+448 EEAEDDET
-456 EEEKDESKQE
+456 EEKDEPKLE
-466 PAVRKQTTTQLESL
+466 TAVKKQTTTQLESL

-509 HPLSGRPMEVEV
+509 HPLSGRPMEVEA

-527 NAITYCTLKA
+527 NGITYCTLKT

-552 LAGAAPGISL
+552 LTGAAPGISL

-625 EVMEKY
+625 EMIAKY

-641 DYEKLDDF
+641 DYEKMDDF

>member
-126 NLIEIL
+126 TLIEIL

-151 YEVQGRREDCIAEC
+151 YELQGRREDCIAEC

-174 GKIVDKARELRERC
+174 GKIVEKAKELRENC
-188 LNPLWQKPNWG
+188 LNPLWQKPNWE
-199 EIPEPEEPEDE
+199 EIPEPEEPADE

-225 VAGEE
+225 ASNEE
-230 PQQEPEIQPAVLG
+230 PQSEPEVQPAVLG
-243 EYDMAGEEVQES
+243 DYGMTREPAEESVAEEVE
-255 EPVEETKPEEMAEEP
+255 EVEEEPDTETEVEEATEKPVEEPEAEES
-270 VEEEL
+270 
-275 VEEPVEEIVS
+275 VEEPVEETVT
-285 EEVEEAVQ
+285 EEVE
-293 ESEPEELAEEP
+293 EEP
-304 VEEEPAEETIS
+304 VEETVAEEATEKPVEEPEVEETIS
-315 EETEEE
+315 EENEDD
-321 SETEEAAEELAGEP
+321 SE
-335 VEEESAEETE
+335 
-345 IEEAAEE
+345 
-352 TVSEGTEGESAKT
+352 KT
-365 EGESDNEESEQDEEE
+365 EGESDKEEAEEA
-380 DEETEHPKKKGFF
+380 DHPKKKGFL
-393 NRLID
+393 NRLIN

-413 PEELDTDKQESTEE
+413 PEELDTDKQETTEE
-427 LDAKAIVAREAQEI
+427 LDAKAIVAKEAQEI
-441 METAAAE
+441 METATAR
-448 EEAGDDEA
+448 EEAEDDEM
-456 EEEKDESKQE
+456 EEKDEPKLE
-466 PAVRKQTTTQLESL
+466 TAVKKQTTTQLESL

-509 HPLSGRPMEVEV
+509 HPLSGRPMEVEA

-527 NAITYCTLKA
+527 NGITYCTLKT

-552 LAGAAPGISL
+552 LTGAAPGISL

-625 EVMEKY
+625 EMIAKY

-641 DYEKLDDF
+641 DYEKMDDF

>member
-126 NLIEIL
+126 TLIEIL

-151 YEVQGRREDCIAEC
+151 YELQGRRENCIAEC

-174 GKIVDKARELRERC
+174 GKIVEKAKELRENC
-188 LNPLWQKPNWG
+188 LNPLWQKPNWE

-225 VAGEE
+225 ASNEE
-230 PQQEPEIQPAVLG
+230 PQPEPEVRPAVLG
-243 EYDMAGEEVQES
+243 DYGMTG
-255 EPVEETKPEEMAEEP
+255 EPVEEPVAEE
-270 VEEEL
+270 VEE
-275 VEEPVEEIVS
+275 VEEPVEETAAEEATEKPAEEPEAEEPVAK
-285 EEVEEAVQ
+285 EVE
-293 ESEPEELAEEP
+293 EEP
-304 VEEEPAEETIS
+304 VEETVTEEVKEEPVEETETEEAVEEPEVEETIS
-315 EETEEE
+315 EENEDD
-321 SETEEAAEELAGEP
+321 SE
-335 VEEESAEETE
+335 
-345 IEEAAEE
+345 
-352 TVSEGTEGESAKT
+352 KT
-365 EGESDNEESEQDEEE
+365 EGESGEEE
-380 DEETEHPKKKGFF
+380 AEADHPKKKGFL
-393 NRLID
+393 NRLIN

-413 PEELDTDKQESTEE
+413 PEELDTDKQETTEE
-427 LDAKAIVAREAQEI
+427 LDAKAIVAKEAQEI
-441 METAAAE
+441 METAAAS
-448 EEAGDDEA
+448 EEAEDDET
-456 EEEKDESKQE
+456 EEKDEPKPE
-466 PAVRKQTTTQLESL
+466 TAVRKQTTTQLESL

-486 MKEKRKVIN
+486 MKGKRKVIN

-527 NAITYCTLKA
+527 NGITYCTLKT
-537 AIKKMPQEERTIHFA
+537 AIKKMSQEERTIHFA
-552 LAGAAPGISL
+552 LTGAAPGISL

-625 EVMEKY
+625 EMMAKY

-641 DYEKLDDF
+641 DYEKLDEF

>member
-126 NLIEIL
+126 TLIEIL

-151 YEVQGRREDCIAEC
+151 YELQGRREDCIAEC

-174 GKIVDKARELRERC
+174 GKIVEKAKELRESC
-188 LNPLWQKPNWG
+188 LNPLWQKPNWE

-225 VAGEE
+225 ALNEE
-230 PQQEPEIQPAVLG
+230 PQPELEVRPAVLG
-243 EYDMAGEEVQES
+243 DYGMTGEPVEEPVAKEVEEVEEVEE
-255 EPVEETKPEEMAEEP
+255 EPVEETAAEEATEKPAEEPEVEEPVAEKVEEEP
-270 VEEEL
+270 VEETVTEEA
-275 VEEPVEEIVS
+275 VEEP
-285 EEVEEAVQ
+285 EV
-293 ESEPEELAEEP
+293 
-304 VEEEPAEETIS
+304 EETIS
-315 EETEEE
+315 EENEDD
-321 SETEEAAEELAGEP
+321 SE
-335 VEEESAEETE
+335 
-345 IEEAAEE
+345 
-352 TVSEGTEGESAKT
+352 KT
-365 EGESDNEESEQDEEE
+365 EGESGKEEAEAD
-380 DEETEHPKKKGFF
+380 HPKKKGFF
-393 NRLID
+393 NRLVN

-413 PEELDTDKQESTEE
+413 PEELDTDKQETTEE
-427 LDAKAIVAREAQEI
+427 LDAKAIVAKEAQEI
-441 METAAAE
+441 METAAAS
-448 EEAGDDEA
+448 EEAEDDET
-456 EEEKDESKQE
+456 EEKDEPKPE
-466 PAVRKQTTTQLESL
+466 TAVRKQTTTQLESL

-486 MKEKRKVIN
+486 MKGKRKVIN

-527 NAITYCTLKA
+527 NGITYCTLKT

-552 LAGAAPGISL
+552 LTGAAPGISL

-625 EVMEKY
+625 EMMAKY

-641 DYEKLDDF
+641 DYEKLDEF
-649 LGHHRNLEKQI
+649 LEHHRNLEKQI

>member
-126 NLIEIL
+126 TLIEIL

-151 YEVQGRREDCIAEC
+151 YELQGRREDCIAEC

-174 GKIVDKARELRERC
+174 GKIVEKAKELRENC
-188 LNPLWQKPNWG
+188 LNPLWQKPNWE

-225 VAGEE
+225 ASNEE
-230 PQQEPEIQPAVLG
+230 PQSEPEVQPAVLG
-243 EYDMAGEEVQES
+243 DYGMTREPAEESVAEEVE
-255 EPVEETKPEEMAEEP
+255 EVEEEPDTETEVEEGTEKPVEEPEA
-270 VEEEL
+270 EEL
-275 VEEPVEEIVS
+275 VEEPVEETVT
-285 EEVEEAVQ
+285 EEVE
-293 ESEPEELAEEP
+293 EEP
-304 VEEEPAEETIS
+304 VEETVAEEATEKPVEEPEVEETIS
-315 EETEEE
+315 EQNEDD
-321 SETEEAAEELAGEP
+321 SE
-335 VEEESAEETE
+335 
-345 IEEAAEE
+345 
-352 TVSEGTEGESAKT
+352 KT
-365 EGESDNEESEQDEEE
+365 EGESDKEEAEEA
-380 DEETEHPKKKGFF
+380 DHPKKKGFL
-393 NRLID
+393 NRLIN

-413 PEELDTDKQESTEE
+413 PEELDTDKQETTEE
-427 LDAKAIVAREAQEI
+427 LDAKAIVAKEAQEI
-441 METAAAE
+441 METATAR
-448 EEAGDDEA
+448 EEAEDDEM
-456 EEEKDESKQE
+456 EEKDEPKLE
-466 PAVRKQTTTQLESL
+466 TAVKKQTTTQLESL

-509 HPLSGRPMEVEV
+509 HPLSGRPMEVEA

-527 NAITYCTLKA
+527 NGITYCTLKT

-552 LAGAAPGISL
+552 LTGAAPGISL

-625 EVMEKY
+625 EMIAKY

-641 DYEKLDDF
+641 DYEKMDDF

>member
-126 NLIEIL
+126 TLIEIL
-132 EELKKN
+132 EELKKY

-151 YEVQGRREDCIAEC
+151 YELQGRREDCIAEC

-174 GKIVDKARELRERC
+174 GKIVEKAKELRENC
-188 LNPLWQKPNWG
+188 LNPLWQKPNWE

-225 VAGEE
+225 ASNEE
-230 PQQEPEIQPAVLG
+230 PQSEPEVQPAVLG
-243 EYDMAGEEVQES
+243 DYGMTR
-255 EPVEETKPEEMAEEP
+255 EPAEEP
-270 VEEEL
+270 VAEEVEEVEEEPDTETEVEEATEKPVEEPEAEEL
-275 VEEPVEEIVS
+275 VEEPVEETVT
-285 EEVEEAVQ
+285 EEVK
-293 ESEPEELAEEP
+293 EEP
-304 VEEEPAEETIS
+304 VEETVAEEATEKPVEENEVEETIS
-315 EETEEE
+315 EENEDD
-321 SETEEAAEELAGEP
+321 SE
-335 VEEESAEETE
+335 
-345 IEEAAEE
+345 
-352 TVSEGTEGESAKT
+352 KT
-365 EGESDNEESEQDEEE
+365 EGESDKEEAEEA
-380 DEETEHPKKKGFF
+380 DHPKKKGFL
-393 NRLID
+393 NRLIN

-413 PEELDTDKQESTEE
+413 PEELDTDKQETTEE
-427 LDAKAIVAREAQEI
+427 LDAKAIVAKEAQEI
-441 METAAAE
+441 METATAR
-448 EEAGDDEA
+448 EEAEDDEM
-456 EEEKDESKQE
+456 EEKDEPKLE
-466 PAVRKQTTTQLESL
+466 TAVKKQTTTQLESL

-509 HPLSGRPMEVEV
+509 HPLSGRPMEVEA

-527 NAITYCTLKA
+527 NGITYCTLKT

-552 LAGAAPGISL
+552 LTGAAPGISL

-625 EVMEKY
+625 EMIAKY

-641 DYEKLDDF
+641 DYEKMDDF

>member
-126 NLIEIL
+126 TLIEIL

-151 YEVQGRREDCIAEC
+151 YELQGRREDCIAEC

-174 GKIVDKARELRERC
+174 GKIVEKAKELRENC
-188 LNPLWQKPNWG
+188 LNPLWQKPNWE

-225 VAGEE
+225 ASNEE
-230 PQQEPEIQPAVLG
+230 PQSEPEVQPAVLG
-243 EYDMAGEEVQES
+243 DYGMTREPAEESVAEEVE
-255 EPVEETKPEEMAEEP
+255 EVEEEPDTETEVEEATEKPVEEPEA
-270 VEEEL
+270 EEL
-275 VEEPVEEIVS
+275 VEEPVEETVT
-285 EEVEEAVQ
+285 EEVE
-293 ESEPEELAEEP
+293 EEP
-304 VEEEPAEETIS
+304 VEETVAEEATEKPVEEPEVEETIS
-315 EETEEE
+315 EENEDD
-321 SETEEAAEELAGEP
+321 SE
-335 VEEESAEETE
+335 
-345 IEEAAEE
+345 
-352 TVSEGTEGESAKT
+352 KT
-365 EGESDNEESEQDEEE
+365 EGESDKEEAEEA
-380 DEETEHPKKKGFF
+380 DHPKKKGFL
-393 NRLID
+393 NRLIN

-413 PEELDTDKQESTEE
+413 PEELDTDKQETTEE
-427 LDAKAIVAREAQEI
+427 LDAKAIVAKEAQEI
-441 METAAAE
+441 METATAR
-448 EEAGDDEA
+448 EEAEDDEM
-456 EEEKDESKQE
+456 EEKDEPKLE
-466 PAVRKQTTTQLESL
+466 TAVKKQTTTQLESL

-509 HPLSGRPMEVEV
+509 HPLSGRPMEVEA

-527 NAITYCTLKA
+527 NGITYCTLKT

-552 LAGAAPGISL
+552 LTGAAPGISL

-574 NQYFEAKNIG
+574 NQCFEAKNIG

-625 EVMEKY
+625 EMIAKY

-641 DYEKLDDF
+641 DYEKMDDF

>member
-112 LKYRLAKA
+112 LKYQLAKA

-126 NLIEIL
+126 TLIEIL

-151 YEVQGRREDCIAEC
+151 YELQGRREDCIAEC

-174 GKIVDKARELRERC
+174 GKIVEKAKELRENC
-188 LNPLWQKPNWG
+188 LNPLWQKPNWE

-225 VAGEE
+225 ASNEE
-230 PQQEPEIQPAVLG
+230 PQSEPEVQPAVLG
-243 EYDMAGEEVQES
+243 DYGMTR
-255 EPVEETKPEEMAEEP
+255 EPA
-270 VEEEL
+270 EEL
-275 VEEPVEEIVS
+275 VA
-285 EEVEEAVQ
+285 EEVEE
-293 ESEPEELAEEP
+293 
-304 VEEEPAEETIS
+304 VEEEPDTETEVEEATEKPVEEPEVEETIS
-315 EETEEE
+315 EENEDDSEKNEEE
-321 SETEEAAEELAGEP
+321 SDKEEA
-335 VEEESAEETE
+335 
-345 IEEAAEE
+345 EEA
-352 TVSEGTEGESAKT
+352 
-365 EGESDNEESEQDEEE
+365 D
-380 DEETEHPKKKGFF
+380 HPKKKGFL
-393 NRLID
+393 NRLIN

-413 PEELDTDKQESTEE
+413 PEELDTDKEETTEE
-427 LDAKAIVAREAQEI
+427 LDAKAIVAKEAQEI
-441 METAAAE
+441 METATAR
-448 EEAGDDEA
+448 EEAEDDEM
-456 EEEKDESKQE
+456 EEKDEPKLE
-466 PAVRKQTTTQLESL
+466 TAVKKQTTTQLESL

-509 HPLSGRPMEVEV
+509 HPLSGRPMEVEA

-527 NAITYCTLKA
+527 NGITYCTLKT

-552 LAGAAPGISL
+552 LTGAAPGISL

-625 EVMEKY
+625 EMIAKY

-641 DYEKLDDF
+641 DYEKMDDF

>member
-126 NLIEIL
+126 TLIEIL

-151 YEVQGRREDCIAEC
+151 YELQGRREDCIAEC
-165 EDLMLWFGS
+165 VDLMLWFGS
-174 GKIVDKARELRERC
+174 GKIVEKAKELRENC
-188 LNPLWQKPNWG
+188 LNPLWQKPNWE

-225 VAGEE
+225 ASNEE
-230 PQQEPEIQPAVLG
+230 PQSEPEVQPAVLG
-243 EYDMAGEEVQES
+243 DYGMTREPAEESVAEEVE
-255 EPVEETKPEEMAEEP
+255 EVEEEPDTETEVEEATEKPVEEPEA
-270 VEEEL
+270 EEL
-275 VEEPVEEIVS
+275 VEEPVEETVT
-285 EEVEEAVQ
+285 EEVE
-293 ESEPEELAEEP
+293 EEP
-304 VEEEPAEETIS
+304 VEETVAEEATEKPVEEPEVEETIS
-315 EETEEE
+315 EENEDD
-321 SETEEAAEELAGEP
+321 SE
-335 VEEESAEETE
+335 
-345 IEEAAEE
+345 
-352 TVSEGTEGESAKT
+352 KT
-365 EGESDNEESEQDEEE
+365 EGESDKEEAEEA
-380 DEETEHPKKKGFF
+380 DHPKKKGFL
-393 NRLID
+393 NRLIN

-413 PEELDTDKQESTEE
+413 PEELDTDKQETTEE
-427 LDAKAIVAREAQEI
+427 LDAKAIVAKEAQEI
-441 METAAAE
+441 METATAR
-448 EEAGDDEA
+448 EEAEDDEM
-456 EEEKDESKQE
+456 EEKDEPKLE
-466 PAVRKQTTTQLESL
+466 TAVKKQTTTQLESL

-509 HPLSGRPMEVEV
+509 HPLSGRPMEVEA

-527 NAITYCTLKA
+527 NGITYCTLKT

-552 LAGAAPGISL
+552 LTGAAPGISL

-625 EVMEKY
+625 EMIAKY

-641 DYEKLDDF
+641 DYEKMDDF

>member
-126 NLIEIL
+126 TLIEIL

-151 YEVQGRREDCIAEC
+151 YELQGRREDCIAEC

-174 GKIVDKARELRERC
+174 GKIVEKAKELRENC
-188 LNPLWQKPNWG
+188 LNPLWQKPNWE

-225 VAGEE
+225 ASNEE
-230 PQQEPEIQPAVLG
+230 PQSEPEVQPAVLG
-243 EYDMAGEEVQES
+243 DYGMTR
-255 EPVEETKPEEMAEEP
+255 EPAEEP
-270 VEEEL
+270 VAEEVEEVEEEPDTETEVEEATEKPVEEPEAEEL
-275 VEEPVEEIVS
+275 VEEPVEETVT
-285 EEVEEAVQ
+285 EEVK
-293 ESEPEELAEEP
+293 EEP
-304 VEEEPAEETIS
+304 VEETVAEEATETPVEENEVEETIS
-315 EETEEE
+315 EENEDD
-321 SETEEAAEELAGEP
+321 SE
-335 VEEESAEETE
+335 
-345 IEEAAEE
+345 
-352 TVSEGTEGESAKT
+352 KT
-365 EGESDNEESEQDEEE
+365 EGESDKEEAEEA
-380 DEETEHPKKKGFF
+380 DHPKKKGFL
-393 NRLID
+393 NRLIN

-413 PEELDTDKQESTEE
+413 PEELDTDKQETTEE
-427 LDAKAIVAREAQEI
+427 LDAKAIVAKEAQEI
-441 METAAAE
+441 METATAR
-448 EEAGDDEA
+448 EEAEDDET
-456 EEEKDESKQE
+456 EEKDEPKLE
-466 PAVRKQTTTQLESL
+466 TAVKKQTTTQLESL

-509 HPLSGRPMEVEV
+509 HPLSGRPMEVEA

-527 NAITYCTLKA
+527 NGITYCTLKT

-552 LAGAAPGISL
+552 LTGAAPGISL

-625 EVMEKY
+625 EMIAKY

-641 DYEKLDDF
+641 DYEKMDDF

>member
-126 NLIEIL
+126 TLIEIL

-151 YEVQGRREDCIAEC
+151 YELQGRREDCIAEC

-174 GKIVDKARELRERC
+174 GKIVEKAKELRENC
-188 LNPLWQKPNWG
+188 LNPLWQKPNWE

-225 VAGEE
+225 ASNEE
-230 PQQEPEIQPAVLG
+230 PQSEPEVQPAVLG
-243 EYDMAGEEVQES
+243 DYGMTR
-255 EPVEETKPEEMAEEP
+255 EPAEEP
-270 VEEEL
+270 VAEEVEEVEEEPDTETEVEEATEKPVEEPEAEEL
-275 VEEPVEEIVS
+275 VEEPVEETVT
-285 EEVEEAVQ
+285 EEVE
-293 ESEPEELAEEP
+293 EEP
-304 VEEEPAEETIS
+304 VEETVAEEATEKPVEEPEVEETIS
-315 EETEEE
+315 EENEDD
-321 SETEEAAEELAGEP
+321 SE
-335 VEEESAEETE
+335 
-345 IEEAAEE
+345 
-352 TVSEGTEGESAKT
+352 KT
-365 EGESDNEESEQDEEE
+365 EGESNKEEAEEA
-380 DEETEHPKKKGFF
+380 DHPKKKGFL
-393 NRLID
+393 NRLIN

-413 PEELDTDKQESTEE
+413 PEELDTDKQETTEE
-427 LDAKAIVAREAQEI
+427 LDAKAIVAKEAQEI
-441 METAAAE
+441 METATAR
-448 EEAGDDEA
+448 EEAEDDEM
-456 EEEKDESKQE
+456 EEKDEPKLE
-466 PAVRKQTTTQLESL
+466 TAVKKQTTTQLESL

-509 HPLSGRPMEVEV
+509 HPLSGRPMEVEA

-527 NAITYCTLKA
+527 NGITYCTLKT

-552 LAGAAPGISL
+552 LTGAAPGISL

-625 EVMEKY
+625 EMIAKY

-641 DYEKLDDF
+641 DYEKMDDF